1 MRRPF
6 STSQRWW
13 RETPKR
19 LARSSRV
26 CSSVSR
32 MERTKAPKVRE
43 PPRSF
48 SRYFTATLFFSLAIV
63 TSSVVVLV
71 DFLDRD
77 ERVPLTGELV
87 NAGAATGVDNTVKG
101 GSEAGGRCSISL
113 PWVGDSHRARSAS

>member
-32 MERTKAPKVRE
+32 MERTKAPKVRG

-77 ERVPLTGELV
+77 ELDRAASAHDVDRTVSAVEPDGALALAVSLERLV
-87 NAGAATGVDNTVKG
+87 V
-101 GSEAGGRCSISL
+101 EPRHL
-113 PWVGDSHRARSAS
+113 